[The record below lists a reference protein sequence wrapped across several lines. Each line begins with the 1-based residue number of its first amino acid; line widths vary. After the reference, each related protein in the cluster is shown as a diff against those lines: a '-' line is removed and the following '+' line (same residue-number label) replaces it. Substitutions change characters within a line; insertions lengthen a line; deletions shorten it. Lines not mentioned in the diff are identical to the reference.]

1 LLNKFIKQIQ
11 SPISH
16 LMKNLLIITA
26 IALLPCMAMAQESKK
41 NLNITDTTKNLA
53 REEYCIVTPRG
64 KSLSTK
70 LYLDVDRGQHITDD
84 DDQKT
89 LLDNNRRPLVFNS
102 LADGLNYMARQG
114 WIYVNTLP
122 VRNEFTSYLFRRAL
136 PVQGVNIAE
145 TK

>member
-1 LLNKFIKQIQ
+1 
-11 SPISH
+11 
-16 LMKNLLIITA
+16 MKNLLIITA
-26 IALLPCMAMAQESKK
+26 IALLPCIAMAQESKK

-53 REEYCIVTPRG
+53 QEEYCIVTPRG

-70 LYLDVDRGQHITDD
+70 LYLDVDHGQHITD

-122 VRNEFTSYLFRRAL
+122 VRNEFTSYLFRRVL
-136 PVQGVNIAE
+136 PLAVGNANGA
-145 TK
+145 K

>member
-1 LLNKFIKQIQ
+1 
-11 SPISH
+11 
-16 LMKNLLIITA
+16 MKNLLIITA
-26 IALLPCMAMAQESKK
+26 IALLPCLAMAQESKT

-70 LYLDVDRGQHITDD
+70 LYLDVDRGQHITD

-122 VRNEFTSYLFRRAL
+122 VRNEFTSYLFRREL
-136 PVQGVNIAE
+136 PLTAANIAE
-145 TK
+145 SK